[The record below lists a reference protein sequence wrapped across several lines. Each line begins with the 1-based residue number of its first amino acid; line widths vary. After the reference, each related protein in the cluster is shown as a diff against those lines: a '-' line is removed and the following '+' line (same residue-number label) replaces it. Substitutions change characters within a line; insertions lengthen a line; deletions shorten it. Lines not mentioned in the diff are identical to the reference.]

1 MDRLGTHELT
11 QLLAAWSDG
20 EEEAL
25 EKLAPL
31 VHAELYRLAKRY
43 MSRER
48 PDHLLQTSAL
58 INEAYVRLIDW
69 KAVRWQNRAHFFG
82 VAAQIMRRILVDF
95 ARRRPRVDKDVEAIR
110 MSLDAVPDAID
121 PQEVRTFLVD
131 LPGVSDVHDLHIW
144 PISTTNT
151 ALTCHLVMTGGHP
164 GDQFLS
170 KLTHDLEHRFSIDHA
185 TVQIEHEKLQIC
197 LTTADDCSARV

>member
-1 MDRLGTHELT
+1 MSESGVHELT

-58 INEAYVRLIDW
+58 INEA
-69 KAVRWQNRAHFFG
+69 
-82 VAAQIMRRILVDF
+82 
-95 ARRRPRVDKDVEAIR
+95 
-110 MSLDAVPDAID
+110 
-121 PQEVRTFLVD
+121 
-131 LPGVSDVHDLHIW
+131 
-144 PISTTNT
+144 
-151 ALTCHLVMTGGHP
+151 
-164 GDQFLS
+164 
-170 KLTHDLEHRFSIDHA
+170 
-185 TVQIEHEKLQIC
+185 
-197 LTTADDCSARV
+197 

>member
-1 MDRLGTHELT
+1 MDKPGAHELT

-82 VAAQIMRRILVDF
+82 VAAQMMRRILVDF
-95 ARRRPRVDKDVEAIR
+95 ARRRPRVDKDAEALQI
-110 MSLDAVPDAID
+110 SLDEAMTISAEKDGDLLALDDALKSLAELKSKVGAI
-121 PQEVRTFLVD
+121 
-131 LPGVSDVHDLHIW
+131 
-144 PISTTNT
+144 
-151 ALTCHLVMTGGHP
+151 AGG
-164 GDQFLS
+164 
-170 KLTHDLEHRFSIDHA
+170 A
-185 TVQIEHEKLQIC
+185 
-197 LTTADDCSARV
+197 

>member
-1 MDRLGTHELT
+1 
-11 QLLAAWSDG
+11 
-20 EEEAL
+20 
-25 EKLAPL
+25 
-31 VHAELYRLAKRY
+31 
-43 MSRER
+43 
-48 PDHLLQTSAL
+48 
-58 INEAYVRLIDW
+58 
-69 KAVRWQNRAHFFG
+69 
-82 VAAQIMRRILVDF
+82 
-95 ARRRPRVDKDVEAIR
+95 

-121 PQEVRTFLVD
+121 PQAVRTFLAD

-164 GDQFLS
+164 GDHFLS

>member
-1 MDRLGTHELT
+1 MDRPGTHELT

-69 KAVRWQNRAHFFG
+69 N
-82 VAAQIMRRILVDF
+82 LV
-95 ARRRPRVDKDVEAIR
+95 IR
-110 MSLDAVPDAID
+110 NWVPETIT
-121 PQEVRTFLVD
+121 RS
-131 LPGVSDVHDLHIW
+131 PGWIPS
-144 PISTTNT
+144 STT
-151 ALTCHLVMTGGHP
+151 
-164 GDQFLS
+164 
-170 KLTHDLEHRFSIDHA
+170 
-185 TVQIEHEKLQIC
+185 
-197 LTTADDCSARV
+197 

>member
-1 MDRLGTHELT
+1 MDRPGTHELT

-110 MSLDAVPDAID
+110 MSLDAAMTISSEREPDLLALDEALKNLATIEIGRAHVVELRFFGGLSVD
-121 PQEVRTFLVD
+121 ETAEVMHM
-131 LPGVSDVHDLHIW
+131 S
-144 PISTTNT
+144 
-151 ALTCHLVMTGGHP
+151 
-164 GDQFLS
+164 
-170 KLTHDLEHRFSIDHA
+170 SI
-185 TVQIEHEKLQIC
+185 TVIREW
-197 LTTADDCSARV
+197 